1 MSIWYVNDEK
11 AWTHERSELTVN
23 HSGTHGHP
31 PTAMVS
37 VAVIDKLRTSVI
49 SIGYR
54 TISTERGAGAAC
66 KGLCAKGD
74 DTCQSQQVSPLRS
87 WLISVRATARSDAY
101 G

>member
-1 MSIWYVNDEK
+1 MKKDRPMRDPSFVP
-11 AWTHERSELTVN
+11 AATAGPTVI
-23 HSGTHGHP
+23 

-37 VAVIDKLRTSVI
+37 VAVIDRLRTSVM

-54 TISTERGAGAAC
+54 PILTERCAGAAC

-74 DTCQSQQVSPLRS
+74 HARQSQQVSPLRS
-87 WLISVRATARSDAY
+87 WLIFVRATARSDAC